1 MRTVSKKNW
10 FSRVMAMLMAMMLIV
25 TAVPSSVLIVH
36 AQTTEHPDYVTV
48 TVKDVS
54 GNAISGAT
62 VTYTIEEKPEGTN
75 GFSTISTSGTT
86 DSYGTVEVLDSS
98 QWVDDLTITATVS
111 MTGYVTDSTTISAT
125 DITSSTDDFE
135 VTLVAD
141 ALPTIEGVVV
151 TPLDADFNDAAQDL
165 VSASADTEGV
175 TIEYSTDG
183 SAWSSTVPQETDAGT
198 YSVYVK
204 ITKDGYETYLSGEKT
219 AKINKIDIT
228 GIDISGNNVNY
239 VEGTNQE
246 LVTLSGTF
254 DASDTVTWFVD
265 DVDTGST
272 SIPTKLAVGTYSVK
286 LVVNRGSNYN
296 EFTKTV
302 TGKILNAQLDLT
314 GLTVTGLDSVYD
326 GSAQDAVSVQNAG
339 DYTLNYQ
346 LDDGDQTIDPAAWS
360 TTIPTVTD
368 AGSYIVWVKATKT
381 NYEDKDVEVTPAEN
395 AVAPYNVYIAK
406 ATQSFTFDNY
416 TQDESSVELTQAEL
430 ESGKTY
436 DFSATDTANKASGS
450 ITYSVALDSG
460 DEGVASID
468 STGELTVS
476 GAGRIIVKATLSG
489 NDNYASCTIQH
500 ILNVSGKSANGDW
513 ISVPNGTITYTLG
526 NVEGIPSNVA
536 TRKESKDKGQIT
548 YSIDNATTLGLSVNS
563 SGVITITDYG
573 KLVSAIE
580 ESNGLLNVTVK
591 VDKAEYTKSG
601 WFSKSKYPA
610 DSISYTLK
618 IGLANAP
625 ASSYKIYAENDTE
638 NELTAANGT
647 NGWYNSKLVIKPVD
661 GYTIIRADQMTGA
674 SPSFLT
680 SVKFGETVGDTDL
693 DQGAEGNR
701 FVYLKDTTTGEITK
715 KVTLSVDKLDTVAPN
730 NLNIIFPTV
739 EEIESV
745 KYYGESIDVTFVAY
759 DVTSGV
765 DHFEW
770 IYTKE
775 SGASDSIL
783 ATDSGID
790 VTAHLDTSDSS
801 NNKYVGTLT
810 LPKNQV
816 DQLRGNLQIKAV
828 DKAGLE
834 SISYKDDGVFVIDTI
849 APTQTVEYKLKDN
862 VGTTQVVGEKHYFSN
877 DVEFTFKVVETNF
890 YSNDVVIEV
899 SKNGGAAQRQTV
911 SWATTEVQDEHEASI
926 VLSEDADY
934 VVTMTYNDRSGKA
947 MTSYTSETIVVD
959 KTSPVIDF
967 SYKDF
972 TDASKPQSA
981 TVTITEHNFRAS
993 DINLDVIAKNIAGNT
1008 VSANNLQQYLRT
1020 CEWTT
1025 DGDVHT
1031 AVIDSQFV
1039 DGIYELTF
1047 NYKDLALRSAS
1058 ELKPTKFIV
1067 DRSAPKTA
1075 EMSISYSNPIMETIL
1090 STITFGFY
1098 NPNVTVTFTAHDS
1111 ISGVKEFTW
1120 SYLKESGASNTN
1132 VAEYVEST
1140 ITAVQDSSDKT
1151 KYTATVTLPKSVAE
1165 QIRGTVSFKATDNY
1179 NNTSDKLTDS
1189 NHVIVVDTIAPTMNV
1204 EYSVAD
1210 NSFDNKDYY
1219 NKDLT
1224 ATFTVTEANFF
1235 KEDVKV
1241 KVKKN
1246 DGSAELVTP
1255 TWTDSSTDVH
1265 VGKVVI
1271 SATSNHA
1278 NDGDYI
1284 FTVEYKDR
1292 SNNEMNSYTSNTKV
1306 IDTTNP
1312 IISVEYANTNPVNEL
1327 TDGENHQR
1335 KYFASTQ
1342 TATITINE
1350 HNFNAPDA
1358 KYTIVAKDVAGNVL
1372 NSSSLYSASS
1382 WTKNGDN
1389 NILTITYPGDANYT
1403 FDIEY
1408 IDLAQLKAD
1417 DYATNYFTVDTSKP
1431 TDLKVTY
1438 SNSILDT
1445 ILNTITFGFYNSK
1458 ATVTIT
1464 AADNISGIHSMK
1476 YSYVKA
1482 DGVSGVNAELVDA
1495 ILDAS
1500 MITSS
1505 NGGATGTATFE
1516 IPRAALAADNQFNG
1530 TVNFTATDRAN
1541 NESDY
1546 MRDTKRIVVDNIS
1559 PTADVQY
1566 NTPVQ
1571 TANGIAYYDGDINAT
1586 ITVHEANFYSEDVQI
1601 TLTKD
1606 GVASA
1611 VNASWSDNSTDVH
1624 VGTFTISGDGDYTVG
1639 ITYSDKSS
1647 NTMQAYTS
1655 EQMTIDTEIVEAT
1668 ITINGQ
1674 EADGKAFK
1682 DEVVPAINFNDKN
1695 FESCEVKMFRTS
1707 FADKNVDVTD
1717 KFITGHISLNETGGS
1732 GEFNTFDKIAENDG
1746 IYTITTEMKDKAG
1759 HTVEKSITFTVNR
1772 FGSVYEYSDF
1782 LVSLISEGGAY
1793 VQSVEDDLVI
1803 TEYNADRLLS
1813 DSLNIEIL
1821 RDGKPLDSSDYS
1833 VTPDINDTVATGS
1846 SGWYQYSY
1854 TIAKENFAS
1863 DGVYKIAVSSKDA
1876 TGNSPENN
1884 NYEDKN
1890 ILFRVDSTVPE
1901 ITSISGLEDS
1911 VINATEQT
1919 VKYTVYDTIGLDSVV
1934 VYVDGKEVDNIVDFS
1949 ADANNYSGAF
1959 VLKESN
1965 ASQKVRLLV
1974 TDKAGNVTDTD
1985 ADDFTSSY
1993 AFSDEVTVSTNVF
2006 VRWFA
2011 NKPLFFGTI
2020 GGGVAVIGG
2029 GAGATVFFRKRKIKV
2044 TK

>member
-1 MRTVSKKNW
+1 MRTVSKNNW
-10 FSRVMAMLMAMMLIV
+10 FSRVMAMLMAFMLIV

-36 AQTTEHPDYVTV
+36 AQTTEHPNYVTV

-54 GNAISGAT
+54 GNTISGAT
-62 VTYTIEEKPEGTN
+62 VTYTIEEKPEGEN

-86 DSYGTVEVLDSS
+86 DSYGTVEILDST
-98 QWVDDLTITATVS
+98 QWVDNLTLTATVS
-111 MTGYVTDSTTISAT
+111 MAGYVTDSTTLST
-125 DITSSTDDFE
+125 VDIESDVADFE
-135 VTLVAD
+135 VTLVKD
-141 ALPTIEGVVV
+141 TLPTIEGVVV
-151 TPLDADFNDAAQDL
+151 TPLDADFNDGYQNL

-183 SAWSSTVPQETDAGT
+183 ESWSLIVPQEKDAGI

-228 GIDISGNNVNY
+228 GIDITGNTVSF

-246 LVTLSGTF
+246 LVSLLGSF
-254 DASDTVTWFVD
+254 ESSDTVTWFVN
-265 DVDTGST
+265 DVDTGNRN
-272 SIPTKLAVGTYSVK
+272 IPTKLAVGTYSVK

-302 TGKILNAQLDLT
+302 IGEIRNAQLDLA

-326 GSAQDAVSVQNAG
+326 GNVHEAVSVQNTG

-346 LDDGDQTIDPAAWS
+346 LDDGDQIIDPVAWS

-381 NYEDKDVEVTPAEN
+381 NYDDKNVEVTPAEN

-406 ATQSFTFDNY
+406 ATQSFIFHNY
-416 TQDESSVELTQAEL
+416 TQDESIVELTQAEL
-430 ESGKTY
+430 EIGKNY
-436 DFSATDTANKASGS
+436 DFSATDTENKANGT
-450 ITYSVALDSG
+450 ITYSVSLDSG
-460 DEGVASID
+460 DEGIASID
-468 STGELTVS
+468 STTGELTVY
-476 GAGRIIVKATLSG
+476 GAGIITIKATLTG
-489 NDNYASCTIQH
+489 NDNYESCTIQH
-500 ILNVSGKSANGDW
+500 ILNVSGKSASGDW
-513 ISVPNGTITYTLG
+513 ISVPNATINYTLG
-526 NVEGIPSNVA
+526 NTEGILANSA
-536 TRKESKDKGQIT
+536 TKKATKDSGAIT
-548 YSIDNATTLGLSVNS
+548 YSIENESSIGLSINAS
-563 SGVITITDYG
+563 SGAVTVSDYQ
-573 KLVSAIE
+573 KLVAAIE
-580 ESNGLLNVTVK
+580 EGGGTANVTVK
-591 VDKAEYTKSG
+591 VFKAEVKMNG
-601 WFSKSKYPA
+601 RVKYPSDEITYILIIKLA
-610 DSISYTLK
+610 TVPTDAYKVYSI
-618 IGLANAP
+618 
-625 ASSYKIYAENDTE
+625 NDTE

-647 NGWYNSKLVIKPVD
+647 NGWYNSTLVVKPID
-661 GYTIIRADQMTGA
+661 GYTVIRADQMTGEE
-674 SPSFLT
+674 PSFQT
-680 SVKFGETVGDTDL
+680 SVKFGETVGDNVL
-693 DQGAEGNR
+693 DQGAEEKR
-701 FVYLKDTTTGEITK
+701 CIYLKDITTGEITK
-715 KVTLSVDKLDTVAPN
+715 KVKLSVDKLDTVAPS
-730 NLNIIFPTV
+730 NLNIIFPDV
-739 EEIESV
+739 EEIDSV

-770 IYTKE
+770 VYTKE

-790 VTAHLDTSDSS
+790 VIAHLDTSDPS
-801 NNKYVGTLT
+801 NNKYIGTLT

-849 APTQTVEYKLKDN
+849 APTQTVEYKLKDST
-862 VGTTQVVGEKHYFSN
+862 GTTQVVGEKHYFSN
-877 DVEFTFKVVETNF
+877 DVEFTFKIVETNF

-899 SKNGGAAQRQTV
+899 SKDGGAGQRQTV
-911 SWATTEVQDEHEASI
+911 SWTTTEVQDEHVASI
-926 VLSEDADY
+926 VLSDDADY

-947 MTSYTSETIVVD
+947 MTSYKSEKIVVD
-959 KTSPVIDF
+959 KILPVVEF
-967 SYKDF
+967 NYKDF
-972 TDASKPQSA
+972 TDASKYQSA
-981 TVTITEHNFRAS
+981 IVTITEHNFRAE
-993 DINLDVIAKNIAGNT
+993 DINLEVIAKNISGNT
-1008 VSANNLQQYLRT
+1008 VNANNLQQYLRT

-1025 DGDVHT
+1025 DGDVHK
-1031 AVIDSQFV
+1031 AVIDNQFV

-1047 NYKDLALRSAS
+1047 NYKDLALNSAP

-1067 DRSAPKTA
+1067 DRTAPKTT
-1075 EMSISYSNPIMETIL
+1075 EMSISYSKPIMETII

-1098 NPNVTVTFTAHDS
+1098 NPNVTVTFIAHDP

-1120 SYLKESGASNTN
+1120 SYLKESGTSNTN

-1179 NNTSDKLTDS
+1179 NNTSDKLIDS
-1189 NHVIVVDTIAPTMNV
+1189 NHIIVVDTISPSMDV

-1210 NSFDNKDYY
+1210 NSFANKDYY

-1224 ATFTVTEANFF
+1224 ATFTVTEANFY

-1246 DGSAELVTP
+1246 DGTAELVTP

-1271 SATSNHA
+1271 SAASNHA

-1292 SNNEMNSYTSNTKV
+1292 SNNEMTLYKSNTKV

-1312 IISVEYANTNPVNEL
+1312 IIKVEYANTNPVNEL

-1342 TATITINE
+1342 TATITISE

-1358 KYTIVAKDVAGNVL
+1358 KYTIVAKDVTGNVL
-1372 NSSSLYSASS
+1372 DANSLYRTSS
-1382 WTKNGDN
+1382 WTKSGDD

-1408 IDLAQLKAD
+1408 TDLAQLKAD

-1445 ILNTITFGFYNSK
+1445 VLNTITFGFYNAK
-1458 ATVTIT
+1458 ATVTISAT
-1464 AADNISGIHSMK
+1464 DNISGIHSMK

-1495 ILDAS
+1495 VIDAS
-1500 MITSS
+1500 MITNS
-1505 NGGATGTATFE
+1505 NGGAVGTATFE
-1516 IPRAALAADNQFNG
+1516 IPRTALVAENQFNG
-1530 TVNFTATDRAN
+1530 TVNFTATDIAN

-1571 TANGIAYYDGDINAT
+1571 TTNGVAYYDGDITAT
-1586 ITVHEANFYSEDVQI
+1586 VTVHEANFYSEDVQI

-1606 GVASA
+1606 GAAST
-1611 VNASWSDNSTDVH
+1611 VNASWSDSSTDVH

-1682 DEVVPAINFNDKN
+1682 DEVIPAVNFGDKN

-1707 FADKNVDVTD
+1707 FSDKNVEVTD
-1717 KFITGHISLNETGGS
+1717 KFIAGHLSVNETGGS
-1732 GEFNTFDKIAENDG
+1732 GEFNTFEKIAENDG

-1833 VTPDINDTVATGS
+1833 VTPDINENVATGS
-1846 SGWYQYSY
+1846 RGWYQYSY
-1854 TIAKENFAS
+1854 TIAKENFAL

-1919 VKYTVYDTIGLDSVV
+1919 VKYTVYDTIGLGSVV

-1949 ADANNYSGAF
+1949 TDENNYAGAF
-1959 VLKESN
+1959 ILKESS
-1965 ASQKVRLLV
+1965 ASQKVRIVV

-1993 AFSDEVTVSTNVF
+1993 AFNNAVTVSTNIF

-2011 NKPLFFGTI
+2011 NKPLFYGTI
-2020 GGGVAVIGG
+2020 GGGVAIIGG
-2029 GAGATVFFRKRKIKV
+2029 GTGAAIYFRKRKIKV

>member
-36 AQTTEHPDYVTV
+36 AQTTEHPNYVTV
-48 TVKDVS
+48 TVKDES

-86 DSYGTVEVLDSS
+86 DSYGTIEILDST
-98 QWVDDLTITATVS
+98 QWVDDLTLTATIS
-111 MTGYVTDSTTISAT
+111 MTGYVTDTLSAT
-125 DITSSTDDFE
+125 DITSDVVDFE

-151 TPLDADFNDAAQDL
+151 IPLDSDYNEAAQDL
-165 VSASADTEGV
+165 VSASVETEGV

-183 SAWSSTVPQETDAGT
+183 SVWSSTIPQETDAGT

-219 AKINKIDIT
+219 AKINKIDIS
-228 GIDISGNNVNY
+228 GIDITGNNVNY
-239 VEGTNQE
+239 VEDTNQE

-254 DASDTVTWFVD
+254 DTSDTVTWFVD

-272 SIPTKLAVGTYSVK
+272 SIPTKLAVGTYTVK
-286 LVVNRGSNYN
+286 LVVNRGRNYN
-296 EFTKTV
+296 EFSKTV

-314 GLTVTGLDSVYD
+314 GLTIAGLDSVYD
-326 GSAQDAVSVQNAG
+326 STPQEAVSVQNAG

-346 LDDGDQTIDPAAWS
+346 MDDGDQAIDPATWS
-360 TTIPTVTD
+360 TTIPTVTG

-381 NYEDKDVEVTPAEN
+381 NYEDKDVEVTPAKN
-395 AVAPYNVYIAK
+395 AVAPYNVYVAK
-406 ATQSFTFDNY
+406 ATQSFSFDNY

-436 DFSATDTANKASGS
+436 DFSATDTDNKASGT
-450 ITYSVALDSG
+450 ITYSVSLESG

-468 STGELTVS
+468 SATGELTVN
-476 GAGRIIVKATLSG
+476 GAGKITVKATLSG
-489 NDNYASCTIQH
+489 NDNYESCTIQH

-513 ISVPNGTITYTLG
+513 ISIPNETINYTLG
-526 NVEGIPSNVA
+526 NTEGIPANIA

-548 YSIDNATTLGLSVNS
+548 YSIDDATVLGLSVNS
-563 SGVITITDYG
+563 SGTITITDYS

-580 ESNGLLNVTVK
+580 GSSGLLNVTVK

-601 WFSKSKYPA
+601 WLSKSKYPA
-610 DSISYTLK
+610 DSIAYTLK
-618 IGLANAP
+618 IGMANAP
-625 ASSYKIYAENDTE
+625 ASSYKIYSENDSE

-647 NGWYNSKLVIKPVD
+647 NGWYNSTLVIKPID
-661 GYTIIRADQMTGA
+661 GYTIIRADQMTGTN
-674 SPSFLT
+674 PSFQT
-680 SVKFGETVGDTDL
+680 SVKFGETIGDYVL
-693 DQGAEGNR
+693 DQGAEEKR
-701 FVYLKDTTTGEITK
+701 CCVYLKDTTTGEITK
-715 KVTLSVDKLDTVAPN
+715 KVVLSVDKLDTVAPN
-730 NLNIIFPTV
+730 NLNIVFPTV
-739 EEIESV
+739 EEIDSV
-745 KYYGESIDVTFVAY
+745 KYYGDSIEVKFTAY

-770 IYTKE
+770 TYIKE

-783 ATDSGID
+783 ATDNGT
-790 VTAHLDTSDSS
+790 VTAKLDSLEPS

-862 VGTTQVVGEKHYFSN
+862 VGTTQVVGENHYFSN
-877 DVEFTFKVVETNF
+877 EVEFTFKVVEANF
-890 YSNDVVIEV
+890 YSTDVVIEV
-899 SKNGGAAQRQTV
+899 SKNGEVAQRQTV
-911 SWATTEVQDEHEASI
+911 SWTTTGVQDEHVASI
-926 VLSEDADY
+926 ILSDDADY
-934 VVTMTYNDRSGKA
+934 VVSMTYIDRSGKA
-947 MTSYTSETIVVD
+947 MTSYTSEKIVVD
-959 KTSPVIDF
+959 KTLPVIEF
-967 SYKDF
+967 NYKDF
-972 TDASKPQSA
+972 SDGSKPQSA
-981 TVTITEHNFRAS
+981 TVKITEHNFRAN
-993 DINLDVIAKNIAGNT
+993 DINLEVIAKNIAGNT
-1008 VSANNLQQYLRT
+1008 VNANNLQQYLRT

-1031 AVIDSQFV
+1031 AIMDTQFV
-1039 DGIYELTF
+1039 DGIYDLTF
-1047 NYKDLALRSAS
+1047 NYKDLALNSAS

-1067 DRSAPKTA
+1067 DRTAPKTA

-1098 NPNVTVTFTAHDS
+1098 NPNVTVTFTAHDP

-1165 QIRGTVSFKATDNY
+1165 QIRGTVSIKATDNY

-1189 NHVIVVDTIAPTMNV
+1189 NHVIVVDTIAPSMTV
-1204 EYSVAD
+1204 EYSAAD

-1224 ATFTVTEANFF
+1224 ATFIVTEANFF
-1235 KEDVKV
+1235 KEDVKL

-1246 DGSAELVTP
+1246 DGTAELVTP

-1292 SNNEMNSYTSNTKV
+1292 SNNEMNAYTSNTKV

-1312 IISVEYANTNPVNEL
+1312 IINVEYANTNPVNEL

-1342 TATITINE
+1342 TATITITE
-1350 HNFNAPDA
+1350 HNFNEPDA
-1358 KYTIVAKDVAGNVL
+1358 KYTIVAKDVAGNAL
-1372 NSSSLYSASS
+1372 NASSLYSASS

-1389 NILTITYPGDANYT
+1389 NVLTITYPGDANYT

-1408 IDLAQLKAD
+1408 TDLAQLKAD

-1431 TDLKVTY
+1431 TDLQVSY
-1438 SNSILDT
+1438 SNSILNT
-1445 ILNTITFGFYNSK
+1445 ILNTFTFGFYNAK
-1458 ATVTIT
+1458 ATVTISAT
-1464 AADNISGIHSMK
+1464 DNISGIHSMK

-1505 NGGATGTATFE
+1505 SGGATGTATFE
-1516 IPRAALAADNQFNG
+1516 IPRSALAADNQFNG

-1546 MRDTKRIVVDNIS
+1546 MHDTKRIVVDNIS

-1571 TANGIAYYDGDINAT
+1571 TTNGIAYYNGDINAT

-1746 IYTITTEMKDKAG
+1746 IYTITTEIKDKAG

-1813 DSLNIEIL
+1813 NSLNIEIL
-1821 RDGKPLDSSDYS
+1821 RDGKPLDSSNYS
-1833 VTPDINDTVATGS
+1833 VTPDINETVATGS

-1890 ILFRVDSTVPE
+1890 ILFRVDSTAPE

-1949 ADANNYSGAF
+1949 ADANNYAGAF
-1959 VLKESN
+1959 VLKESS
-1965 ASQKVRLLV
+1965 ASQNVRLVV

-1985 ADDFTSSY
+1985 AADFTSSY
-1993 AFSDEVTVSTNVF
+1993 AFSSAVTVSTNMF

-2011 NKPLFFGTI
+2011 NKSLFYGTI
-2020 GGGVAVIGG
+2020 GGGVAVIGVG
-2029 GAGATVFFRKRKIKV
+2029 VGATVFFRKRKLKA

>member
-1 MRTVSKKNW
+1 MRTISKKNW
-10 FSRVMAMLMAMMLIV
+10 FSRVMAMIMAVLLIV

-36 AQTTEHPDYVTV
+36 AQTSEHPNYVTV
-48 TVKDVS
+48 TVKDES

-86 DSYGTVEVLDSS
+86 DNYGTVEILDST
-98 QWVDDLTITATVS
+98 QWFDDLTLTATVS
-111 MTGYVTDSTTISAT
+111 MTGYVTDSTTLNTVDISS
-125 DITSSTDDFE
+125 DVVDFE

-151 TPLDADFNDAAQDL
+151 TPLDADFNETAQDL
-165 VSASADTEGV
+165 VSASAETEGV

-183 SAWSSTVPQETDAGT
+183 SVWSSTVPQETDAGT

-228 GIDISGNNVNY
+228 GIDITGNNVNY
-239 VEGTNQE
+239 VEDTNQE
-246 LVTLSGTF
+246 LVILSGTF
-254 DASDTVTWFVD
+254 DPSDTVTWFVD
-265 DVDTGST
+265 DVDTGSS

-302 TGKILNAQLDLT
+302 TGQILNAQLDLT
-314 GLTVTGLDSVYD
+314 GLTVNGLDSVYD
-326 GSAQDAVSVQNAG
+326 GTAQDAVSVQNAG

-346 LDDGDQTIDPAAWS
+346 LDDGDQTIDPLAWS

-381 NYEDKDVEVTPAEN
+381 NYEDKDVDVTPAEN
-395 AVAPYNVYIAK
+395 AVAPYNVYVAK
-406 ATQSFTFDNY
+406 ATQSFSFDNY
-416 TQDESSVELTQAEL
+416 TEDESSVELTQAEL
-430 ESGKTY
+430 ESGKNY
-436 DFSATDTANKASGS
+436 DFSATDTDNKASGTISYS
-450 ITYSVALDSG
+450 ISLESG

-468 STGELTVS
+468 PATGELTVN
-476 GAGRIIVKATLSG
+476 GAGRITVKATLTG
-489 NDNYASCTIQH
+489 NDNYESCTIQH
-500 ILNVSGKSANGDW
+500 ILNVSGKSASGAW
-513 ISVPNGTITYTLG
+513 ISVPNATINYTLG
-526 NVEGIPSNVA
+526 NVDGIPANSA
-536 TRKESKDKGQIT
+536 TKKEPKDSGAIT
-548 YSIDNATTLGLSVNS
+548 YSIENASSIGLSINAS
-563 SGVITITDYG
+563 SGAITVSDYQ
-573 KLVSAIE
+573 KLIATIE
-580 ESNGLLNVTVK
+580 ENAGTADITVK
-591 VDKAEYTKSG
+591 VSKAEVKRMG
-601 WFSKSKYPA
+601 RVKYPS
-610 DSISYTLK
+610 DEISYTLK
-618 IGLANAP
+618 IKLATAP
-625 ASSYKIYAENDTE
+625 TDAYKVYSVNDIE

-647 NGWYNSKLVIKPVD
+647 NGWYNSTLVVKPID
-661 GYTIIRADQMTGA
+661 GYTIIRADQITGA
-674 SPSFLT
+674 APSFQT
-680 SVKFGETVGDTDL
+680 SVKFGETIGDNVL

-701 FVYLKDTTTGEITK
+701 YVYLKDTTTGEITK

-730 NLNIIFPTV
+730 NLNIIFPDV

-770 IYTKE
+770 TYTKE

-783 ATDSGID
+783 ATDNGTVI
-790 VTAHLDTSDSS
+790 ANLDGSDPS

-810 LPKNQV
+810 LPKDQAN
-816 DQLRGNLQIKAV
+816 QLRGNLQIKAV

-834 SISYKDDGVFVIDTI
+834 SVSYKDDGVFVIDTI

-899 SKNGGAAQRQTV
+899 SKNGGASQRQTV
-911 SWATTEVQDEHEASI
+911 SWSTTEAQDEHVASI

-947 MTSYTSETIVVD
+947 MTSYTSEKIVID
-959 KTSPVIDF
+959 KTLPVVEF
-967 SYKDF
+967 NYKDF
-972 TDASKPQSA
+972 SDAAKPQSA
-981 TVTITEHNFRAS
+981 TVKITEHNFRAD
-993 DINLDVIAKNIAGNT
+993 DINLEVIAKNIAGNT

-1047 NYKDLALRSAS
+1047 NYKDLALNSAS

-1067 DRSAPKTA
+1067 DRTAPKTA

-1098 NPNVTVTFTAHDS
+1098 NPNVTVTFTAHDP

-1151 KYTATVTLPKSVAE
+1151 KYTATVTLPKNVAD
-1165 QIRGTVSFKATDNY
+1165 QIRGSISFKATDNY

-1224 ATFTVTEANFF
+1224 ATFTVTEANFY

-1246 DGSAELVTP
+1246 DGTAELVTP
-1255 TWTDSSTDVH
+1255 TWTDTSTDVH

-1271 SATSNHA
+1271 PAASNHS

-1292 SNNEMNSYTSNTKV
+1292 SNNEMVAYKSNTKV

-1312 IISVEYANTNPVNEL
+1312 IIKVEYANTNPVNEL
-1327 TDGENHQR
+1327 TDSENHQR

-1342 TATITINE
+1342 TATITISE
-1350 HNFNAPDA
+1350 HNFNAPDT
-1358 KYTIVAKDVAGNVL
+1358 KYTIVAKDVAGNAL
-1372 NSSSLYSASS
+1372 NASSLYTASS
-1382 WTKNGDN
+1382 WTKNGDD

-1408 IDLAQLKAD
+1408 TDLAQLKAD

-1445 ILNTITFGFYNSK
+1445 VLNTISFGFYNAK
-1458 ATVTIT
+1458 ATVTISAT
-1464 AADNISGIHSMK
+1464 DNISGIHSMK

-1495 ILDAS
+1495 ELDAS
-1500 MITSS
+1500 MITNS

-1516 IPRAALAADNQFNG
+1516 IPRSALAADNQFNG
-1530 TVNFTATDRAN
+1530 TVNFAATDRAK

-1571 TANGIAYYDGDINAT
+1571 TANGVAYYDGDINAT
-1586 ITVHEANFYSEDVQI
+1586 VTVHEANFYSEDVQI

-1717 KFITGHISLNETGGS
+1717 KFITGHISLNETGGT

-1746 IYTITTEMKDKAG
+1746 IYTITTELKDKAG

-1821 RDGKPLDSSDYS
+1821 RDGKPIDSSDYS
-1833 VTPDINDTVATGS
+1833 VTPDINETVAIGS

-1919 VKYTVYDTIGLDSVV
+1919 VKYTVYDTIGLESVV

-1949 ADANNYSGAF
+1949 ADANNYAGAF
-1959 VLKESN
+1959 VLKESS
-1965 ASQKVRLLV
+1965 ASQNVRLVV

-1993 AFSDEVTVSTNVF
+1993 AFSNAVTVSTNIF

-2011 NKPLFFGTI
+2011 NKPLFYGTI
-2020 GGGVAVIGG
+2020 GGGVAAIGG
-2029 GAGATVFFRKRKIKV
+2029 GAGATVFFRKRKLKV

>member
-1 MRTVSKKNW
+1 MRTVSKNNW
-10 FSRVMAMLMAMMLIV
+10 FSRVMAMLMAFMLIV
-25 TAVPSSVLIVH
+25 TVVPSSVLIVH
-36 AQTTEHPDYVTV
+36 AQTTEHPNYVTV

-54 GNAISGAT
+54 GNTISGAT
-62 VTYTIEEKPEGTN
+62 VTYTIEEKPEGEN

-86 DSYGTVEVLDSS
+86 DSYGTVEILDST
-98 QWVDDLTITATVS
+98 QWVDDLILTATIS
-111 MTGYVTDSTTISAT
+111 MAGYVTDSTTLST
-125 DITSSTDDFE
+125 VDIASDVADFE
-135 VTLVAD
+135 VTLVED
-141 ALPTIEGVVV
+141 TLPTIEGVVV
-151 TPLDADFNDAAQDL
+151 TPLDADFNDGYQNL

-183 SAWSSTVPQETDAGT
+183 ESWSLIVPQEKDAGI

-228 GIDISGNNVNY
+228 GIDITGNTVSF

-246 LVTLSGTF
+246 LVSLLGSF
-254 DASDTVTWFVD
+254 ESSDTVTWFVN
-265 DVDTGST
+265 DVDTGNRN
-272 SIPTKLAVGTYSVK
+272 IPTKLAVGTYSVK

-302 TGKILNAQLDLT
+302 IGEIRNAQLDLA

-326 GSAQDAVSVQNAG
+326 GNVHEAVSVQNAG

-346 LDDGDQTIDPAAWS
+346 LDDGDQIIDPVAWS
-360 TTIPTVTD
+360 TTIPPVTD

-381 NYEDKDVEVTPAEN
+381 NYDDKNVEVTPAEN

-406 ATQSFTFDNY
+406 ATQSFIFDNY
-416 TQDESSVELTQAEL
+416 TQDESIVELTQAEL
-430 ESGKTY
+430 KIGKNY
-436 DFSATDTANKASGS
+436 DFSATDTENKANGT
-450 ITYSVALDSG
+450 ITYSVSLDSG
-460 DEGVASID
+460 DEGIASID
-468 STGELTVS
+468 STTGELTVN
-476 GAGRIIVKATLSG
+476 GAGIITIKATLTG
-489 NDNYASCTIQH
+489 NDNYESCTIQH
-500 ILNVSGKSANGDW
+500 ILNVSGKSASGDW
-513 ISVPNGTITYTLG
+513 ISVPNATINYTLG
-526 NVEGIPSNVA
+526 NTEGILANSA
-536 TRKESKDKGQIT
+536 TKKATKDSGAIT
-548 YSIDNATTLGLSVNS
+548 YSIENASSIGLSINAS
-563 SGVITITDYG
+563 SGAVTVSDYQ
-573 KLVSAIE
+573 KLVAAIE
-580 ESNGLLNVTVK
+580 EGGGTANVTVK
-591 VDKAEYTKSG
+591 AFKAEVKMNG
-601 WFSKSKYPA
+601 RVKYPSDEITYILIIKLA
-610 DSISYTLK
+610 TVPTDAYKVYSI
-618 IGLANAP
+618 
-625 ASSYKIYAENDTE
+625 NDTE

-647 NGWYNSKLVIKPVD
+647 NGWYNSTLVVKPID
-661 GYTIIRADQMTGA
+661 GYTVIRADQMTGEE
-674 SPSFLT
+674 PSFQT
-680 SVKFGETVGDTDL
+680 SVKFGETVGDNVL
-693 DQGAEGNR
+693 DQGAEEKR
-701 FVYLKDTTTGEITK
+701 CIYLKDITTGEITK
-715 KVTLSVDKLDTVAPN
+715 KVKLSVDKLDTVAPS
-730 NLNIIFPTV
+730 NLNIIFPDV
-739 EEIESV
+739 EEIDSV

-770 IYTKE
+770 VYTKE

-790 VTAHLDTSDSS
+790 VIAHLDTSDPS
-801 NNKYVGTLT
+801 NNKYIGTLT

-849 APTQTVEYKLKDN
+849 APTQTVEYKLKDST
-862 VGTTQVVGEKHYFSN
+862 GTTQVVGEKHYFSN
-877 DVEFTFKVVETNF
+877 DVEFTFKIVETNF

-899 SKNGGAAQRQTV
+899 SKDGGAGQRQTV
-911 SWATTEVQDEHEASI
+911 SWTTTEVQDEHVASI
-926 VLSEDADY
+926 VLSDDADY

-947 MTSYTSETIVVD
+947 MTSYKSEKIVVD
-959 KTSPVIDF
+959 KILPVVEF
-967 SYKDF
+967 NYKDF
-972 TDASKPQSA
+972 TDASKSQSA
-981 TVTITEHNFRAS
+981 IVTITEHNFRAE
-993 DINLDVIAKNIAGNT
+993 DINLEVIAKNISGNT
-1008 VSANNLQQYLRT
+1008 VNANNLQQYLRT

-1025 DGDVHT
+1025 DGDVHK

-1047 NYKDLALRSAS
+1047 NYKDLALNSAP

-1067 DRSAPKTA
+1067 DRTAPKTT
-1075 EMSISYSNPIMETIL
+1075 EMSISYSKPIMETII

-1098 NPNVTVTFTAHDS
+1098 NPNVTVTFIAHDP

-1179 NNTSDKLTDS
+1179 NNTSDKLIDS
-1189 NHVIVVDTIAPTMNV
+1189 NHIIVVDTISPSMDV

-1210 NSFDNKDYY
+1210 NSFANKDYY

-1224 ATFTVTEANFF
+1224 ATFTVTEANFY

-1246 DGSAELVTP
+1246 DGTAELVTP

-1271 SATSNHA
+1271 SAASNHA

-1292 SNNEMNSYTSNTKV
+1292 SNNEMTLYKSNTKV

-1312 IISVEYANTNPVNEL
+1312 IIKVEYANTNPVNEL

-1342 TATITINE
+1342 TATITISE

-1358 KYTIVAKDVAGNVL
+1358 KYTIVAKDVTGNVL
-1372 NSSSLYSASS
+1372 DANSLYRTSS
-1382 WTKNGDN
+1382 WTKSGDD

-1408 IDLAQLKAD
+1408 TDLAQLKAD

-1445 ILNTITFGFYNSK
+1445 VLNTITFGFYNAK
-1458 ATVTIT
+1458 ATVTISAT
-1464 AADNISGIHSMK
+1464 DNISGIHSMK

-1495 ILDAS
+1495 VIDAS
-1500 MITSS
+1500 MITNS
-1505 NGGATGTATFE
+1505 NGGAVGTATFE
-1516 IPRAALAADNQFNG
+1516 IPRTALVAENQFNG
-1530 TVNFTATDRAN
+1530 TVNFTATDIAN

-1571 TANGIAYYDGDINAT
+1571 TTNGVAYYDGDITAT
-1586 ITVHEANFYSEDVQI
+1586 VTVHEANFYSEDVQI

-1606 GVASA
+1606 GAAST
-1611 VNASWSDNSTDVH
+1611 VNASWSDSSTDVH

-1655 EQMTIDTEIVEAT
+1655 EQMTIDTEIVEAI

-1674 EADGKAFK
+1674 DADGKAFK

-1707 FADKNVDVTD
+1707 FSDKNVDVTD

-1821 RDGKPLDSSDYS
+1821 RDGKPLDSSNYS
-1833 VTPDINDTVATGS
+1833 VTPDINETVATGS

-1854 TIAKENFAS
+1854 TIAKENFTS

-1890 ILFRVDSTVPE
+1890 IIFRVDSTAPE

-1949 ADANNYSGAF
+1949 ADANNYAGAF
-1959 VLKESN
+1959 VLNESS
-1965 ASQKVRLLV
+1965 ASQKVRLVV

-1993 AFSDEVTVSTNVF
+1993 AFSSAVTVSTNIF

-2011 NKPLFFGTI
+2011 NKPLFYGTI